1 MRIAIVDDSRLAR
14 LELKQQITN
23 INQQSTG
30 AKYEIVTEAANVSEA
45 LFALESQAIDL
56 LLLDIDLP
64 DGSGFDVLEQANKV
78 PQTIFVSAYD
88 EYAIKSFEYNAL
100 DYLMKPVR
108 QNRLE
113 LALTKVKHDF
123 IKTKLSPENR
133 IFIKDRDQC
142 FFVSID
148 QVLAFEALGNY
159 TKVHLNDAAP
169 CVYRPISNI
178 HDRLDRQL
186 FFKASRSWLIN
197 THFIDK
203 IESLE
208 NGSFCAHLQNGLEVT
223 ISKRQAVEFKRDWA
237 L

>member
-14 LELKQQITN
+14 LELKQQIAN
-23 INQQSTG
+23 LNEQSDT
-30 AKYEIVTEAANVSEA
+30 AKYEIVSEAANVKEA
-45 LFALESQAIDL
+45 LALLNKHHIDL

-64 DGSGFDVLEQANKV
+64 DGNGFDVLEQASKV

-113 LALTKVKHDF
+113 QALNKVKN
-123 IKTKLSPENR
+123 KRAQNKLTPENR

-142 FFVSID
+142 FFVSIED
-148 QVLAFEALGNY
+148 VYAFEALGNY
-159 TKVHLNDAAP
+159 TKVHLNNAAP

-178 HDRLDRQL
+178 HERLDAKL
-186 FFKASRSWLIN
+186 FFKASRSWLVN
-197 THFIDK
+197 THFINK
-203 IESLE
+203 IEAME
-208 NGSFCAHLQNGLEVT
+208 NGSFCVRMQNGLELV
-223 ISKRQAVEFKRDWA
+223 ISKRQAAQFKREWS